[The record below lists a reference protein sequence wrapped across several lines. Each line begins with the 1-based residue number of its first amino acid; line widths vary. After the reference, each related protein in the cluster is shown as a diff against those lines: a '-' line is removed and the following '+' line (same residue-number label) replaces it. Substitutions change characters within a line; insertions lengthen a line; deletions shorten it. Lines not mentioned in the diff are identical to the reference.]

1 MNKVTVAGGNQLER
15 CFKAATRYLG
25 YRPRSEPEL
34 RERLRRRGF
43 STDDIGAVIAKLKRL
58 RLVDD
63 AAFAEFWK
71 YNRESYSPRSKALT
85 RLELRQKGIAE
96 DIIDLAVATIDD
108 EDSAY
113 RAAMS
118 KARSLSRSDY
128 ESFRRRLGGY
138 LQRRGFN
145 YGVIERTIKRVW
157 QEGP

>member
-43 STDDIGAVIAKLKRL
+43 SADDIGAVIAKLKRL

>member
-1 MNKVTVAGGNQLER
+1 VNKVTVAGGNQLER

-43 STDDIGAVIAKLKRL
+43 SADDIGAVIAKLKRL